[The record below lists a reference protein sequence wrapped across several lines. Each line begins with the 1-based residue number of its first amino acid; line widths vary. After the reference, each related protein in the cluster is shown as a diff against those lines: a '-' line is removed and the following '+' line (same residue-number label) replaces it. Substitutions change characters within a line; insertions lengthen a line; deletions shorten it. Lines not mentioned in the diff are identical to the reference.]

1 MDSPVQ
7 HRRAAN
13 LHNRIAKV
21 GRGVAQLSGEGLVKR
36 QRGIFGSDDDDD
48 DDDGGDIFESIFGG
62 HNPAGT
68 TSETTAAATTRAA
81 VTTTAATQPTTAAET
96 TRQLTTAAETTRQT
110 TAAAATTTAQ
120 TTTSQTSSRQPVTTS
135 ATSTSTS
142 ATSTSTTSRATT
154 TSSSSTTSSTTR
166 QPTTSH
172 VTTTL
177 ADPTTSSRSTA
188 FVTQSS
194 SIAGSSAA
202 NAAASSTK
210 EASGATSSNAGSI
223 AGGVI
228 GGIVGVVALFFLAS
242 WFIRRRRRQA
252 DEDEWNKQF
261 NDGFNP
267 GNFRKSAV
275 MLPPDSNNGSMFNP
289 RPPTMIERKMSP
301 PAAAY
306 SPYNNAAPVSFN
318 PGAHNAYPSE
328 SYSAAGGY
336 NGNENYGAYGQ
347 EDQYAQYQQY
357 NNYSAYP
364 AYNNAALSSA
374 NPFMDQNAVA
384 YSPSMSPPP
393 VNGNYNVVYNERG
406 EPVMQQALTRQPSNG
421 TILTHRSTEMERQ
434 QSITSAS
441 AIGVAR
447 STSQI
452 TQVAPPSERVA
463 SPPVARQAS
472 LPPLPVPQAMP
483 VAQPAAPAEPVA
495 ELGPAAA
502 AEPEHAAS
510 IKPGELMVSPFA
522 DVTHDAKEARMSSM
536 SNSSLG
542 QFPQP
547 PSDLVPPM
555 GSRYKIDSMPPM
567 LPDMQ
572 FNSHESALP
581 GQDYPSSI
589 HNSMS
594 SFMSPVGNEPRPS
607 PLAKSTVPEPASPP
621 PPVVAKDAPA
631 AHEPAAPV
639 AVAPAV
645 AAPATTSPSP
655 RASAN
660 QPKQER
666 PPTVYDEAD
675 AYGGI

>member
-1 MDSPVQ
+1 MDSTVQ

-21 GRGVAQLSGEGLVKR
+21 GRGVAQLSSPEGLVKR
-36 QRGIFGSDDDDD
+36 QRGVFGSSDDDDD
-48 DDDGGDIFESIFGG
+48 DDDDGDIFESIFGG

-81 VTTTAATQPTTAAET
+81 VTTTAATQQTTAAQT
-96 TRQLTTAAETTRQT
+96 TRPLTTAAETTRPT
-110 TAAAATTTAQ
+110 TTTAATTTAAQ
-120 TTTSQTSSRQPVTTS
+120 TTSRVPVTTS
-135 ATSTSTS
+135 AT
-142 ATSTSTTSRATT
+142 TT
-154 TSSSSTTSSTTR
+154 SSSTTSSSTTSQTTSSSTSTSSTSR
-166 QPTTSH
+166 QPITSH

-194 SIAGSSAA
+194 AIASSAGA
-202 NAAASSTK
+202 DAAAASTTSK
-210 EASGATSSNAGSI
+210 DASGATSSNAGGI

-228 GGIVGVVALFFLAS
+228 GGIVGVVALFFVAS

-252 DEDEWNKQF
+252 DEAEWNKQF

-267 GNFRKSAV
+267 GNFRKSAM
-275 MLPPDSNNGSMFNP
+275 MLPPDNNNSGMFNP

-306 SPYNNAAPVSFN
+306 SPYNNAAPVSYN
-318 PGAHNAYPSE
+318 PSMHGGYPSGD
-328 SYSAAGGY
+328 YGAQQGY
-336 NGNENYGAYGQ
+336 GNEQYGATGGYGQ

-357 NNYSAYP
+357 NNYQAYP

-384 YSPSMSPPP
+384 YSPAVSPPP
-393 VNGNYNVVYNERG
+393 ANGNYNVVYNERG

-421 TILTHRSTEMERQ
+421 QVLNHNSTEIERQ
-434 QSITSAS
+434 STVTSAS
-441 AIGVAR
+441 AIGLAR

-452 TQVAPPSERVA
+452 TQIAAASERVG
-463 SPPVARQAS
+463 SPPVAGHES

-483 VAQPAAPAEPVA
+483 VAQPAAPVEPVA
-495 ELGPAAA
+495 EPAPAAA
-502 AEPEHAAS
+502 AEAVRSPS
-510 IKPGELMVSPFA
+510 TKPADLAVSPFA
-522 DVTHDAKEARMSSM
+522 DTSLDAKDARMSSM
-536 SNSSLG
+536 STGSLG

-547 PSDLVPPM
+547 PSEVHPPM

-572 FNSHESALP
+572 FNSHDSAVP

-594 SFMSPVGNEPRPS
+594 SFMSPVANEPRPS
-607 PLAKSTVPEPASPP
+607 PLANSTVAEPASPP
-621 PPVVAKDAPA
+621 PVVPKDAIAQAQAAPA
-631 AHEPAAPV
+631 AAAP
-639 AVAPAV
+639 
-645 AAPATTSPSP
+645 APATTSPSP
-655 RASAN
+655 RTSAN